1 MADPKLPASGENTS
15 HAPSRVVDAHAST
28 ALFVDSEAALKA
40 APLPQSKNSV
50 FAEKDIPQSFD
61 LTIPNMHYGSR
72 GPIKPIVDV
81 DPLQNVTAVTTVS
94 TTDTDK
100 GATLP
105 ASIALTIGTT
115 VNGLA
120 GDANALATVV
130 VSAIPLGATLS
141 DGTHTFTASAG
152 STSVDVHGWNLAGL
166 TVTPAADANF
176 TLSVAA
182 TTRDAEGNLST
193 TTTATE
199 AVTVNPL
206 APGLAPVAAS
216 GLEGAAIAL
225 NLGATVNGLAG
236 DANALATVVVS
247 AIPLGATLSDG
258 THTFTASPGRP
269 SVDVHSWNLAG
280 LTVTPAADANFTLSV
295 AATTRDAEGN
305 LSTTTTATEAVT
317 VNPLAPGLAPVA
329 ASGLEGAAIALN
341 LGATVNGLAG
351 DANALATV
359 VVSAIPLGATLSDG
373 THTFTASAGSTS
385 VDVHSWNLAGL
396 TVTPAADANFTLSV
410 AATTRDAEGN
420 LSTTTT
426 ATEAVT
432 VNPLAPGLAPVAA
445 SGLEGAAIAL
455 NLGATVNG
463 LAGDANALATVV
475 VSAIPLG
482 ATLSDG
488 THTFT
493 ASAGSTSVDVHSW
506 NLASL
511 AITPTNDV
519 NFTLGVAATA
529 RDAEGNLSTTT
540 TASEAVTVNPLA
552 PSVAPV
558 AASGLE
564 GGSIA
569 LTLGTTA
576 GGLAGDANA
585 LATVVVSAIPLG
597 ATLSDGTHTF
607 TASAGNTSVDVHSWN
622 LASLAITPTND
633 VNFTL
638 SVAATARDAEGNL
651 STTTTASEAV
661 PVNPLAPSVAPVAAS
676 GLEGASIAL
685 NLGTTAGGLAGDA
698 NALATVV
705 VSAIP
710 LGATLSDGTHTFT
723 ASAGNTSVDV
733 HSWNLA
739 SLAIT
744 PTNDVNFTL

>member
-1 MADPKLPASGENTS
+1 ATLSDGTHTFTASAGSTSVDVHSWNLAGLTVTPAADANFTLSVAATTRDAEGNLSTTATATEAVTVNPLAPSVAPVAASGLE
-15 HAPSRVVDAHAST
+15 
-28 ALFVDSEAALKA
+28 
-40 APLPQSKNSV
+40 
-50 FAEKDIPQSFD
+50 
-61 LTIPNMHYGSR
+61 G
-72 GPIKPIVDV
+72 
-81 DPLQNVTAVTTVS
+81 
-94 TTDTDK
+94 
-100 GATLP
+100 
-105 ASIALTIGTT
+105 ASIALNLGTT

-152 STSVDVHGWNLAGL
+152 ST
-166 TVTPAADANF
+166 
-176 TLSVAA
+176 
-182 TTRDAEGNLST
+182 
-193 TTTATE
+193 
-199 AVTVNPL
+199 
-206 APGLAPVAAS
+206 
-216 GLEGAAIAL
+216 
-225 NLGATVNGLAG
+225 
-236 DANALATVVVS
+236 
-247 AIPLGATLSDG
+247 
-258 THTFTASPGRP
+258 

-482 ATLSDG
+482 ATLGDG

-506 NLASL
+506 NLAGL
-511 AITPTNDV
+511 TVTPAADA
-519 NFTLGVAATA
+519 NFTLGVAATT

-540 TASEAVTVNPLA
+540 TATEAVTVNPLA
-552 PSVAPV
+552 PGLAPV

-564 GGSIA
+564 GAAIA
-569 LTLGTTA
+569 LNLGATVA
-576 GGLAGDANA
+576 GEAGDANA
-585 LATVVVSAIPLG
+585 LAALVVSAIPLG
-597 ATLSDGTHTF
+597 ATLG
-607 TASAGNTSVDVHSWN
+607 
-622 LASLAITPTND
+622 
-633 VNFTL
+633 
-638 SVAATARDAEGNL
+638 
-651 STTTTASEAV
+651 
-661 PVNPLAPSVAPVAAS
+661 
-676 GLEGASIAL
+676 
-685 NLGTTAGGLAGDA
+685 
-698 NALATVV
+698 
-705 VSAIP
+705 
-710 LGATLSDGTHTFT
+710 
-723 ASAGNTSVDV
+723 
-733 HSWNLA
+733 
-739 SLAIT
+739 
-744 PTNDVNFTL
+744 